1 MLFLYDFGVLR
12 ARAAVGPNG
21 GQMEYDVEEVR
32 NRHSES
38 QLVSV
43 RVKSPG
49 KSPGRSYCRLS
60 VCCSV
65 ARTRLAQGIARH
77 RYG

>member
-1 MLFLYDFGVLR
+1 MLFLYCFGAPR
-12 ARAAVGPNG
+12 ARAGPNG

-49 KSPGRSYCRLS
+49 KSPGRS
-60 VCCSV
+60 
-65 ARTRLAQGIARH
+65 
-77 RYG
+77 